1 VRVQSPTARWVAVTA
16 LLLALATGAAIATR
30 GELARIYSGRGRPRP
45 DAAPVLP
52 PLQALAGLR
61 PADPTLRVR
70 LAAAEPLVEAP
81 VAGQFDEYGRLWI
94 VEMRGYM
101 PDLKATGENAPT
113 GRIAVLTDT
122 DDDGEFDRRT
132 TFLDGLILPRAV
144 APCYGGA
151 LVLEPPHV
159 YFCRDTD
166 GDGRSDEKRIVVSGI
181 GIGENPEHAGN
192 GLVRGLDN
200 WYHLSQDR
208 IELRF
213 DGRTAVTRPTPAHGQ
228 WGLSHD
234 DFGRLHY
241 TPNSN
246 PLLAD
251 AYPKHYASRN
261 AAQGTAPGVVQ
272 DICPDT
278 AAWPAHATPGV
289 NRGYRPD
296 MLRADGTLAAVTAVC
311 GTHIHRDGGLGEPFR
326 GSIFICEPAGNFVK
340 RLVRA
345 EGAPKAENAYK
356 HTEFLRSTDER
367 FRPVNALSGPDG
379 ALYILDMYRGLIQH
393 RTYVTPYL
401 AEQVRDRGLESPLIL
416 GRIYRIHDGSPR
428 RSANPGDLSGA
439 ELVELLESPDGWMR
453 DTAQRLLVERLSGSA
468 ADAVRTV
475 AMDSRRPASRLHALW
490 TLEGL
495 RALAWDDVHRASRD
509 THPAIRAAA
518 ARLAE
523 TFHDQP
529 GTARLL
535 TTLLDDGSREVRLQA
550 VASIGELP
558 DTPRIAG
565 LASVLKRWAG
575 DRTIRGLAI
584 SGLAGREPAMIA
596 ELLKT
601 PGWAT
606 TDASRPVLNDL
617 ADTSLRGSPASRSAY
632 VDLVGTLLDRSDQR
646 AEALLDRLRRAQKLD
661 SDRPTPL
668 AIAREPSAL
677 LAAAEG
683 DVAKLA
689 RESADYLDWPGRP
702 VVQRK
707 LKPRDLTA
715 AETARF
721 EQGRILYAA
730 CIGCHQITGEG
741 SVGMAPPLMGSAI
754 VQGPP
759 DTLARILLHGM
770 EGPYTMLDMEFEGAM
785 VPVPMQNDAE
795 LAAVM
800 TYIRRAWGNSADP
813 VDAGVIAA
821 TRSAHP
827 ERSTPW
833 KREELLPRPQ

>member
-1 VRVQSPTARWVAVTA
+1 MRLPSPTARWVTITA
-16 LLLALATGAAIATR
+16 AMLALAAGAAISNR
-30 GELARIYSGRGRPRP
+30 GELSRIYSGRGRPQP

-52 PLQALAGLR
+52 PLRALAGMQL
-61 PADPTLRVR
+61 ADPTLRVQ

-81 VAGQFDEYGRLWI
+81 VAGQFDEYGRLWV
-94 VEMRGYM
+94 VEMRSYM
-101 PDLKATGENAPT
+101 PDLKATGETAPT

-122 DDDGEFDRRT
+122 DGDGEFDRRA
-132 TFLDGLILPRAV
+132 TFLDGLVLPRAV

-166 GDGRSDEKRIVVSGI
+166 GDGRADDKRIVVSGI

-192 GLVRGLDN
+192 GLIRGLDN

-208 IELRF
+208 VEFRF
-213 DGRTAVTRPTPAHGQ
+213 DGRTAVTRPTPGHGQ
-228 WGLSHD
+228 WGLSQD
-234 DFGRLHY
+234 DFGRLYY

-251 AYPKHYASRN
+251 SYPKHYASRN

-272 DICPDT
+272 DICPDLS
-278 AAWPAHATPGV
+278 AWPAHATPGV
-289 NRGYRPD
+289 NRGYRPG
-296 MLRADGTLAAVTAVC
+296 MLRPDGTLATVTAVC

-326 GSIFICEPAGNFVK
+326 GSIFVCEPAGNFVK

-345 EGAPKAENAYK
+345 EGAPKAENAYRG
-356 HTEFLRSTDER
+356 TEFLRSTDER
-367 FRPVNALSGPDG
+367 FRPVHALSGPDG

-393 RTYVTPYL
+393 KTYVTPYL
-401 AEQVRDRGLESPLIL
+401 AEQVRDRGLETPLIL

-428 RSANPGDLSGA
+428 AVSTPGDLAEA
-439 ELVELLESPDGWMR
+439 ELVELLESPDGWRR
-453 DTAQRLLVERLSGSA
+453 DTAQRLLVERRA
-468 ADAVRTV
+468 AGLEDALR
-475 AMDSRRPASRLHALW
+475 AIAGNSRQPACRLHALW

-495 RALAWDDVHRASRD
+495 GTLAWDDVERAARD
-509 THPAIRAAA
+509 THPAVRAAA
-518 ARLAE
+518 SRLAE
-523 TFHDQP
+523 SFRDHVGAAP
-529 GTARLL
+529 LL
-535 TTLLDDGSREVRLQA
+535 TALLDDSAREVRLQA
-550 VASIGELP
+550 IASLGELP
-558 DTPRIAG
+558 DAPRIAG
-565 LASVLKRWAG
+565 LASALKRWG
-575 DRTIRGLAI
+575 NDRTIRGLAI
-584 SGLAGREPAMIA
+584 SGLSGRETRVLA
-596 ELLKT
+596 ELLRA
-601 PGWAT
+601 PGWGT
-606 TDASRPVLNDL
+606 TDASRAVQNDL
-617 ADTSLRGSPASRSAY
+617 ADTALRGDAESRSAFID
-632 VDLVGTLLDRSDQR
+632 VLGTLLDRADPR
-646 AEALLDRLRRAQKLD
+646 AEALLDRLARAQKLG
-661 SDRPTPL
+661 SDRPAPL
-668 AIAREPSAL
+668 AIAREPVSL

-683 DVAKLA
+683 DLAKLA

-702 VVQRK
+702 PVQRK
-707 LKPRDLTA
+707 LKPRDLTP

-741 SVGMAPPLMGSAI
+741 SVGMAPALAGSSI

-759 DTLARILLHGM
+759 DILARVLLHGM

-785 VPVPMQNDAE
+785 VPVPMQNDDE

-821 TRSAHP
+821 TRAAHP

-833 KREELLPRPQ
+833 KRHELLLPSP